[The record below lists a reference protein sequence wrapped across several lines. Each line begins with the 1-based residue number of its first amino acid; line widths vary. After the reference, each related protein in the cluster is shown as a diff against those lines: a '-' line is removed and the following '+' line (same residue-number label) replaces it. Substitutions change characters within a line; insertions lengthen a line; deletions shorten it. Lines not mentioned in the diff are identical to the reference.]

1 MSNFNWKI
9 LMIFVFIF
17 TIKTLFI
24 TTGFFWDSVT
34 ILSKTATFLY
44 HTNFSQHIPSN
55 LDNGDPFILPGY
67 IALVWKL
74 AGRTPIVTHLAFL
87 PAIIIALI
95 YLLKTIE
102 LFFERNISTYVF
114 LLLVCEPAFTTQIT
128 GLYQDAFTIALTI
141 TAFYYII
148 TKRYIAASFFTL
160 TLCLISR
167 RAILMAFSLI
177 IFQLVQEYITNKNI
191 TKVLKK
197 HFKYI
202 LPSTL
207 IVLSFIIWRL
217 SVYGWFFTTTG
228 TEYGDHT
235 NLSGIIKNTL
245 TFIRWQ
251 LENGRIAIWSALI
264 IFVYMM
270 RKRNIKLLVTEMK
283 DVLLAYLIITIVLI
297 SVTIPLQNPF
307 GARYFIFLYLLLCII
322 TAKII
327 STYLPLHKSKKALIA
342 LAIILFTGNFWKY
355 PDIVAQPWDCKL
367 SHLGYFNL
375 KTDVIDYLN
384 KNNIPLSDVGCGFPM
399 YSATADIDIN
409 NDQEIIHNINL
420 KSNKYVIY
428 SNIFNLPDEEIIE
441 IETWPLIKRFND
453 NFVFFEI
460 RMNPKFQY
468 KL

>member
-1 MSNFNWKI
+1 
-9 LMIFVFIF
+9 
-17 TIKTLFI
+17 
-24 TTGFFWDSVT
+24 
-34 ILSKTATFLY
+34 
-44 HTNFSQHIPSN
+44 
-55 LDNGDPFILPGY
+55 
-67 IALVWKL
+67 
-74 AGRTPIVTHLAFL
+74 
-87 PAIIIALI
+87 
-95 YLLKTIE
+95 
-102 LFFERNISTYVF
+102 
-114 LLLVCEPAFTTQIT
+114 
-128 GLYQDAFTIALTI
+128 
-141 TAFYYII
+141 
-148 TKRYIAASFFTL
+148 
-160 TLCLISR
+160 
-167 RAILMAFSLI
+167 
-177 IFQLVQEYITNKNI
+177 
-191 TKVLKK
+191 
-197 HFKYI
+197 
-202 LPSTL
+202 
-207 IVLSFIIWRL
+207 
-217 SVYGWFFTTTG
+217 
-228 TEYGDHT
+228 
-235 NLSGIIKNTL
+235 
-245 TFIRWQ
+245 
-251 LENGRIAIWSALI
+251 
-264 IFVYMM
+264 MM